1 MSDDPT
7 VEFPYLVEETSAP
20 DDSTNGDR
28 PPKARARGR
37 VSTTDKL
44 ISDIEGFYG
53 IIGLSLTAYPKAS
66 FDGMLIAQSAQQL
79 AESWRDPIDRNPK
92 IKKLWAKVFQ
102 ASGYGALISA
112 HMAIAIPI
120 LQHHRIIP
128 SAMEPQRNESE
139 SANSDMEQE

>member
-1 MSDDPT
+1 MTDST
-7 VEFPYLVEETSAP
+7 AEFPYIVEDVTEPTE
-20 DDSTNGDR
+20 R
-28 PPKARARGR
+28 PKSNNSRRPGR
-37 VSTTDKL
+37 VTTTDKL
-44 ISDIEGFYG
+44 IGDIEGFYG

-79 AESWRDPIDRNPK
+79 AESWRDPLDRNPK
-92 IKKLWAKVFQ
+92 LKKLWAKVFQ

-139 SANSDMEQE
+139 PSDDNEMDI